1 MTQWIIV
8 DDTQDLTGIGAR
20 YEDQDDFEL
29 RVPPASSS
37 QMLEVSHHGQIILNF
52 LERLF

>member
-29 RVPPASSS
+29 IEFHLL
-37 QMLEVSHHGQIILNF
+37 LEYLG
-52 LERLF
+52 